1 MKIKNIFGFS
11 SQKAAKNS
19 ENHFTNINVVPPP
32 PQVSTNNNNN
42 SSRDI
47 HSEYCVNEMLGKGG
61 FGRVFNAIRKSDG
74 LEVAVK
80 EVVKDS
86 RYKSDNIN
94 NNFPAEISLMQQVQN
109 VDGVIKI
116 LDCFD
121 TPDCYYIVME
131 KFDSKDLFDFITE
144 QGPLSEKLGKTM
156 FREIVSTVI
165 QCRDSGVLHRD
176 IKDENILVDLN
187 TMKTKLID
195 FGSGCFYNHQ
205 TQRKKIFEEFRGTRV
220 YSPPEWIQLGEYT
233 GDGLTVWSLGILLY
247 DILCGDIPYTTDREI
262 SSGKLIFHN
271 HVKLSAEAKD
281 LIKQCLSVL
290 PHQRISLDKI
300 LSHPW
305 LRDGSSSS
313 KLKLSPSFSLKPSSS
328 SSSLMSTSPALSSLS
343 SSPNVSSSVESAESI
358 LTDNLLLP
366 TPSSSSLLVMSV

>member
-1 MKIKNIFGFS
+1 MKIKDIFGFS
-11 SQKAAKNS
+11 SQKTAKSSDNL
-19 ENHFTNINVVPPP
+19 TNIVVENVE
-32 PQVSTNNNNN
+32 PQVLSN
-42 SSRDI
+42 SKRDI

-61 FGRVFNAIRKSDG
+61 FGKVFTAVRKSDG
-74 LEVAVK
+74 LEAAVK

-86 RYKSDNIN
+86 RYKNDSIN
-94 NNFPAEISLMQQVQN
+94 NNFPAEISLMEQVQD
-109 VDGVIKI
+109 VEGVIKI

-121 TPDCYYIVME
+121 TPECYYIVME
-131 KFDSKDLFDFITE
+131 KFNSRDLFDFITE

-156 FREIVSTVI
+156 FSEIVNTVI
-165 QCRDSGVLHRD
+165 QCRDNGVLHRD
-176 IKDENILVDLN
+176 IKDENILVNLN

-247 DILCGDIPYTTDREI
+247 DMLCGDIPYTTDREI

-290 PHQRISLDKI
+290 PYQRISLDKI
-300 LSHPW
+300 LSHSW
-305 LRDGSSSS
+305 LRDVSSS
-313 KLKLSPSFSLKPSSS
+313 KLKPNKQSTSSFTLKPSSS

-358 LTDNLLLP
+358 LPDTLLVP

>member
-1 MKIKNIFGFS
+1 
-11 SQKAAKNS
+11 
-19 ENHFTNINVVPPP
+19 
-32 PQVSTNNNNN
+32 
-42 SSRDI
+42 
-47 HSEYCVNEMLGKGG
+47 MLGKGG
-61 FGRVFNAIRKSDG
+61 FGKVFTAVRKSDG

-86 RYKSDNIN
+86 RYKNDSIN
-94 NNFPAEISLMQQVQN
+94 NNFPAEISLMEQVQD
-109 VDGVIKI
+109 VEGVIKI

-121 TPDCYYIVME
+121 TPECYYIVME
-131 KFDSKDLFDFITE
+131 KFNSRDLFDFITE

-156 FREIVSTVI
+156 FSEIVKTVI

-176 IKDENILVDLN
+176 IKDEN
-187 TMKTKLID
+187 
-195 FGSGCFYNHQ
+195 
-205 TQRKKIFEEFRGTRV
+205 IFEEFRGTRV

-247 DILCGDIPYTTDREI
+247 DMLCGDIPYATDREI
-262 SSGKLIFHN
+262 ISGKLIFHN
-271 HVKLSAEAKD
+271 HVKLSAPAKD

-290 PHQRISLDKI
+290 PYQRISLDKI

-305 LRDGSSSS
+305 LRDASS
-313 KLKLSPSFSLKPSSS
+313 FNLKPNKQSTSSFTLKPS
-328 SSSLMSTSPALSSLS
+328 SSSLMSTSPALSSFSSS

-358 LTDNLLLP
+358 LPDPLLVP